1 MSLVPKNR
9 LLFAV
14 GISFLPL
21 SILVA
26 FEPSRTMM
34 AFMMMAG
41 LIVIVLYDAIKALGQ
56 LAGIRVTLPEV
67 VRLSKFREGDIEL
80 HIENDGT
87 QMRRIRLGLAFPMEI
102 HTQSR
107 DLCAVLPADTFLS
120 TLRWPCKGL
129 KQGRYILNKCYLEAT
144 SPIGFWALRT
154 SRPAQTEVRVY
165 PNLLVER
172 KNLTS
177 LFLNRGLGIHAQ
189 RQVGKGREFEQ
200 LREYLPGDC
209 FEDIHWKA
217 TARRGQPITKVFQIE
232 RTQQIYVIIDS
243 SRLSARDLN
252 MHPNEYPSETAEE
265 MVLVS
270 TILERFITAAL
281 VICLAAERQGD
292 LFGLITF
299 DNRVQN
305 YLGAKSGKAHFNA
318 CRDAIYTLQP
328 RGVTPDFSELFTFIG
343 TRIRRRALLVF
354 LTHLD
359 DPILTESFTDNI
371 DIISRKHLVLVN
383 MLRPAEAQPIF
394 SSASISSVDEIYR
407 CLGGHVLWKGLR
419 ETEKVLKR
427 RGVGF
432 TALENETMCT
442 DLISQYLTLKRRQ
455 VL

>member
-1 MSLVPKNR
+1 MPLTILLV
-9 LLFAV
+9 
-14 GISFLPL
+14 
-21 SILVA
+21 
-26 FEPSRTMM
+26 FEPGRTAM

-41 LIVIVLYDAIKALGQ
+41 LVAVVLYDAIKALGQ
-56 LAGIRVTLPEV
+56 LSGVRITLPEV
-67 VRLSKFREGDIEL
+67 VRLSKFREGGIEL
-80 HIENDGT
+80 QIENNGA
-87 QMRRIRLGLAFPMEI
+87 QMRRIRIGLAFPREI

-107 DLCAVLPADTFLS
+107 DLVTVLPADTFLS
-120 TLRWPCKGL
+120 SLRWPCKGL

-144 SPIGFWALRT
+144 SPIGFWATRT
-154 SRPAQTEVRVY
+154 SNPVRTEVRVY

-252 MHPNEYPSETAEE
+252 MHPNDYQSETAETL
-265 MVLVS
+265 VLSS
-270 TILERFITAAL
+270 TILERFVTAAL
-281 VICLAAERQGD
+281 VMCLAAERQGD

-299 DNRVQN
+299 DERVQN
-305 YLGAKSGKAHFNA
+305 YLGAKNGKAHFNA

-328 RGVTPDFSELFTFIG
+328 RRVTPDFSELFTFIG

-359 DPILTESFTDNI
+359 DPILAEGFTDNI

-383 MLRPAEAQPIF
+383 MLRPAKVQPIF
-394 SSASISSVDEIYR
+394 SSASVSSVDEIYR
-407 CLGGHVLWKGLR
+407 CLAGHVLWKGLR
-419 ETEKVLKR
+419 ETEKVLQR

-432 TALENETMCT
+432 SALENETICT

>member
-1 MSLVPKNR
+1 
-9 LLFAV
+9 
-14 GISFLPL
+14 LPL
-21 SILVA
+21 TILLV
-26 FEPSRTMM
+26 FEPGRTAM

-41 LIVIVLYDAIKALGQ
+41 LVAVVLYDAIKALGQ
-56 LAGIRVTLPEV
+56 LSGVRITLPEV
-67 VRLSKFREGDIEL
+67 VRLSKFREGGIEL
-80 HIENDGT
+80 QIENNGA
-87 QMRRIRLGLAFPMEI
+87 QMRRIRIGLAFPREI

-107 DLCAVLPADTFLS
+107 DLVTVLPADTFLS
-120 TLRWPCKGL
+120 SLRWPCKGL

-144 SPIGFWALRT
+144 SPIGFWATRT
-154 SRPAQTEVRVY
+154 SNPVRTEVRVY

-252 MHPNEYPSETAEE
+252 MHPNDYQSETAETL
-265 MVLVS
+265 VLSS
-270 TILERFITAAL
+270 TILERFVTAAL
-281 VICLAAERQGD
+281 VMCLAAERQGD

-299 DNRVQN
+299 DERVQN
-305 YLGAKSGKAHFNA
+305 YLGAKNGKAHFNA

-328 RGVTPDFSELFTFIG
+328 RRVTPDFSELFTFIG

-359 DPILTESFTDNI
+359 DPILAEGFTDNI

-383 MLRPAEAQPIF
+383 MLRPAKVQPIF
-394 SSASISSVDEIYR
+394 SSASVSSVDEIYR
-407 CLGGHVLWKGLR
+407 CLAGHVLWKGLR
-419 ETEKVLKR
+419 ETEKVLQR

-432 TALENETMCT
+432 SALENETICT

>member
-1 MSLVPKNR
+1 
-9 LLFAV
+9 
-14 GISFLPL
+14 
-21 SILVA
+21 
-26 FEPSRTMM
+26 
-34 AFMMMAG
+34 
-41 LIVIVLYDAIKALGQ
+41 
-56 LAGIRVTLPEV
+56 
-67 VRLSKFREGDIEL
+67 
-80 HIENDGT
+80 
-87 QMRRIRLGLAFPMEI
+87 MRRIRIGLAFPKEI

-107 DLCAVLPADTFLS
+107 DLATVLPADTFLS
-120 TLRWPCKGL
+120 SLRWPCKGL
-129 KQGRYILNKCYLEAT
+129 KQGRYVLNKCYLEAT
-144 SPIGFWALRT
+144 SPIGFWAMRT
-154 SRPAQTEVRVY
+154 SNPVQTEVRVY
-165 PNLLVER
+165 PTLLVER

-252 MHPNEYPSETAEE
+252 MHPNAYQSETAEAT
-265 MVLVS
+265 VLSS

-281 VICLAAERQGD
+281 VMCLAAERQGD

-299 DNRVQN
+299 DERVQN
-305 YLGAKSGKAHFNA
+305 YLGAKNGKAHFNA

-328 RGVTPDFSELFTFIG
+328 KRVTPDFSELFTFIG

-359 DPILTESFTDNI
+359 DPILAEGFTDNI
-371 DIISRKHLVLVN
+371 DIISRKHLILVN

-394 SSASISSVDEIYR
+394 SSASVSSVEDIYR
-407 CLGGHVLWKGLR
+407 CLAGHVLWKGLR
-419 ETEKVLKR
+419 ETEKILQR

-432 TALENETMCT
+432 SALENESMCT